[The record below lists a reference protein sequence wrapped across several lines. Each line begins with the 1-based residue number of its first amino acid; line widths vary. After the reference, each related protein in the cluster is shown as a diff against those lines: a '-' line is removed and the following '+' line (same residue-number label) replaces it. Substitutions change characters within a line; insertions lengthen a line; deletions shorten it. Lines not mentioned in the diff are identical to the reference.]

1 MEYFPLTTQ
10 IPEKNFYMIRQV
22 KRQMADLEKYFN
34 LYHLMHK
41 GLLEIERKNF
51 NKSLEKNKSNANGPE
66 V

>member
-1 MEYFPLTTQ
+1 
-10 IPEKNFYMIRQV
+10 
-22 KRQMADLEKYFN
+22 MADLEKYFN

>member
-1 MEYFPLTTQ
+1 
-10 IPEKNFYMIRQV
+10 MIRQV

-41 GLLEIERKNF
+41 GLLEIEKKNF